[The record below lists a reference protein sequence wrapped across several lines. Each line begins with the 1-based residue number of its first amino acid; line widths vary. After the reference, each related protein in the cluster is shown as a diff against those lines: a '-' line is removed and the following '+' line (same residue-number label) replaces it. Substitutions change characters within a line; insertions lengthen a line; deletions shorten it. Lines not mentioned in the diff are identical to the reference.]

1 MTQDSQAIKEK
12 IDKIE
17 YLNIEIKKKKLLDGK
32 QQQQQQQQSNPTY
45 QYSKGTITKI
55 N

>member
-17 YLNIEIKKKKLLDGK
+17 YLNIETKKKPSRWK
-32 QQQQQQQQSNPTY
+32 TAAA
-45 QYSKGTITKI
+45 TTTTK
-55 N
+55 